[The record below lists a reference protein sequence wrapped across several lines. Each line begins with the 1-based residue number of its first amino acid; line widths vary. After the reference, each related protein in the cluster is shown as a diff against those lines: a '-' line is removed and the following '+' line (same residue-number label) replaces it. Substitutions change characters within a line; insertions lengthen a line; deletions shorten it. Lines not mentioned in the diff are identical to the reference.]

1 MPGVTLER
9 NDSVMVNR
17 CTCVCLSVK
26 KDRMCVLTVLGAFE
40 IIIALASLGMG
51 NWAVIS
57 YGEHLR
63 RTAAF
68 NFWSGGAV
76 SIIHLFTSLFSVC
89 VSQELYLKIHF
100 GAQYVWVTEIYCST
114 EEKFIY

>member
-1 MPGVTLER
+1 MPGVTLAR
-9 NDSVMVNR
+9 NDSVVVNR
-17 CTCVCLSVK
+17 CSCLSVK
-26 KDRMCVLTVLGAFE
+26 KDRMCILTVLGAFE

-68 NFWSGGAV
+68 NFWSGGTV
-76 SIIHLFTSLFSVC
+76 SIVNFVHCHF
-89 VSQELYLKIHF
+89 VSFQRNFQGI
-100 GAQYVWVTEIYCST
+100 V
-114 EEKFIY
+114 

>member
-26 KDRMCVLTVLGAFE
+26 KDRICILSVLGAFE

-57 YGEHLR
+57 YGQHLR

-76 SIIHLFTSLFSVC
+76 SIADLIEFFHRLF
-89 VSQELYLKIHF
+89 VSQQLN
-100 GAQYVWVTEIYCST
+100 
-114 EEKFIY
+114 